1 MVLQSLIVECLG
13 AVVVSEQIKHFFPES
28 MKAWR
33 MDLTCNNQFLGGV
46 DMKRGIFQGD
56 SLSPLLFLLCLIPL
70 TVVLRK
76 SERAYQFSS
85 KQDKIS
91 HLLFM
96 DYLKLYAKNEKGLE
110 SLVHTLQTFS
120 DDIGMEFKISEFL
133 CLME

>member
-1 MVLQSLIVECLG
+1 MVLQSLIAECLG
-13 AVVVSEQIKHFFPES
+13 VVVVSEQIKHFFPES

-56 SLSPLLFLLCLIPL
+56 SFSPLLFLLYLIPL

-85 KQDKIS
+85 K
-91 HLLFM
+91 
-96 DYLKLYAKNEKGLE
+96 
-110 SLVHTLQTFS
+110 
-120 DDIGMEFKISEFL
+120 
-133 CLME
+133 